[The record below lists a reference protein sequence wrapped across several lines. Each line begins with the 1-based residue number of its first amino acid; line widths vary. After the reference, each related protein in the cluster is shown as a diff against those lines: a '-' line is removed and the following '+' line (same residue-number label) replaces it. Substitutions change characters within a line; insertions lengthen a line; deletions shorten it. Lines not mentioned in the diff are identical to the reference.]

1 MVSLDGF
8 DLKILAALQ
17 DDGRL
22 TNQQLAD
29 LAGLSA
35 SQCSRRRTRLEGEK
49 VIAGYHADLASEA
62 CHLLACC

>member
-1 MVSLDGF
+1 MTSLDGF

-29 LAGLSA
+29 AVEVCGHFGI
-35 SQCSRRRTRLEGEK
+35 RRTVR
-49 VIAGYHADLASEA
+49 AFADR
-62 CHLLACC
+62 